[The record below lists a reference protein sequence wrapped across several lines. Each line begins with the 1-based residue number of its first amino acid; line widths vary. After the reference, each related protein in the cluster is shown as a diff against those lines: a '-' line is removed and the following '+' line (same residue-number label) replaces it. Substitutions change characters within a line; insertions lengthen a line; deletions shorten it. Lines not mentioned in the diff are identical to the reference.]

1 MNLPTDKKR
10 WAAWALLGVFPLGC
24 SGAAATPPPTPGKVT
39 AASHSASAAKQTA
52 SAPVATAATSLPAA
66 VPVVQAPKVPGTLV
80 LHARS
85 REQAAASEKT
95 VEWQACETAIIICDM
110 WRAHSCAQAAERG
123 DVMAP
128 RMNAVVSRARDF
140 GVTIVHAPSSG
151 MQHYAGTEARRR
163 VQSAP
168 HVATEKPLEWCSLD
182 PTKEP
187 PLPIDDADGG
197 FDDPLPDG
205 ERTAARPDRLAQ
217 HEAIHIVGYD
227 GVSDDGHE
235 IHNFFQ
241 QQGIKNVLLM
251 GVHAN
256 MCVLGRPFGIR
267 SLTQLG
273 YKVMLV
279 RDLTD
284 AMYDPRDPPY
294 VSHARGTEL
303 VVEHVERYWCP
314 SIHSA
319 DLAQV
324 RPGSAGPLHQHGY
337 RQRVAGDLE
346 LTARSR
352 PKDSS
357 VATAVERALRWPTA
371 ETALIVCD
379 MRDAHWCAATAQ
391 RSADLAP
398 RINRLVTAA
407 RSAGVQIVHSPCGA
421 VAAYAGTPQRE
432 RILRTVSYHAPISLM
447 PWRPVDL
454 AREGALPIEP
464 GAGECDCPT
473 PCAPGAPW
481 KRQDRAVPILA
492 GDVVSEDAQEIYNL
506 FRLLGIKR
514 IIYCGGQ
521 TNEGVLSAPF
531 GIRQMTA
538 LGFEAVLARDLV
550 DVLYNPRR
558 RPEMSQRRA
567 AELMIE
573 HVERHWCPTVLGSE
587 LFRVSDRLASGE

>member
-1 MNLPTDKKR
+1 MIRQMDKKL
-10 WAAWALLGVFPLGC
+10 WAAWALCGVPLGC
-24 SGAAATPPPTPGKVT
+24 SGAAATPPP
-39 AASHSASAAKQTA
+39 AAAKAIAGDQA
-52 SAPVATAATSLPAA
+52 AA
-66 VPVVQAPKVPGTLV
+66 VSQQFAGAAPDAVSATPPTLAPLALAPKVPGTLA

-85 REQAAASEKT
+85 RDQATAREKT
-95 VEWQACETAIIICDM
+95 VEWAACETAIIICDM

-128 RMNAVVSRARDF
+128 RMNAVVSRARDL

-151 MQHYAGTEARRR
+151 MHHYAETEARRR

-168 HVATEKPLEWCSLD
+168 HVATEGPLEWCSLD
-182 PTKEP
+182 SSKEL
-187 PLPIDDADGG
+187 PLPIDDSDGG
-197 FDDPLPDG
+197 FDDPVPNG
-205 ERTAARPDRLAQ
+205 ERTAARADRLAQ
-217 HEAIHIVGYD
+217 HEAIHILGYD
-227 GVSDDGHE
+227 GLSDDGHE

-251 GVHAN
+251 GVHTN

-267 SLTQLG
+267 SLTKLG
-273 YKVMLV
+273 YQVMLV

-303 VVEHVERYWCP
+303 VVEHVEHYWCP
-314 SIHSA
+314 SIHSS

-324 RPGSAGPLHQHGY
+324 KPGSAGPLHQHGY
-337 RQRVAGDLE
+337 RQRVAGNFE
-346 LTARSR
+346 LSARSR

-357 VATAVERALRWPTA
+357 DAAVIERTLRWPAA

-379 MRDAHWCAATAQ
+379 VRDAHWCAATAQ

-407 RSAGVQIVHSPCGA
+407 RSAGVQIVHAPSGA
-421 VAAYAGTPQRE
+421 VGAYAGTPQRE
-432 RILRTVSYHAPISLM
+432 RVLRTVRYPAPNPLVA
-447 PWRPVDL
+447 WRPVDR
-454 AREGALPIEP
+454 AREGSLPIEP
-464 GAGECDCPT
+464 GAGECDCPS
-473 PCAPGAPW
+473 PCKPSAPW
-481 KRQDRAVPILA
+481 KRQDQAVPILA
-492 GDVVSEDAQEIYNL
+492 GDVVSDDAQEIYDL
-506 FRLLGIKR
+506 FRLLGITR
-514 IIYCGGQ
+514 VIYCGGQ
-521 TNEGVLSAPF
+521 SNEGVLSAPF

-538 LGFEAVLARDLV
+538 LGFEAVLARDLT

-558 RPEMSQRRA
+558 RPELSQRRA

-573 HVERHWCPTVLGSE
+573 HVERHWCPTVLGGE
-587 LFRVSDRLASGE
+587 LFSVSNRLASGK